1 MAKIT
6 LDNLDKE
13 IKKLL
18 SDYGNTVFEAVND
31 NGLAAA
37 EKVLVNELKSAS
49 PEGETGELK
58 KNWKGSGKK
67 YKMVRFVGNSKTVD
81 DGSGGQIPL
90 TNILEYST
98 THGKPFIKRTFE
110 SSESK
115 ITDALVSA
123 VKQELQ

>member
-13 IKKLL
+13 LKNLL
-18 SDYGNTVFEAVND
+18 SEYGNTVFEAVND
-31 NGLAAA
+31 KGLAAA
-37 EKVLVNELKSAS
+37 EKVLVVELKAAS

-58 KNWKGSGKK
+58 KGWKGSGKK
-67 YKMVRFVGNSKTVD
+67 YKMVRFVGNTKTVD

-98 THGKPFIKRTFE
+98 THGNPFIKQTFE
-110 SSESK
+110 SSEDK
-115 ITDALVSA
+115 MTDALVTA
-123 VKQELQ
+123 VRQELT